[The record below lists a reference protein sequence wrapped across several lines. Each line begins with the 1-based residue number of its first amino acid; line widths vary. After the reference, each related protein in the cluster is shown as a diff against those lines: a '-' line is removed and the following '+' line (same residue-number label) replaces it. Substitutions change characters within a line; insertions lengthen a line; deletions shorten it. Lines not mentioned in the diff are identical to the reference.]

1 MTCWSLHMDVEGNAL
16 RQKKILFTQMSHQE
30 FLGVRH
36 SLPYCC
42 FKTYQSL
49 KTDRSLFGA
58 ALFICNLQ
66 QTSSP
71 RSRTSCVSKCLF
83 SSSPS
88 PHHHVW
94 SPECHS
100 TLWTQMLCSELV
112 LHGDSPMATEESNKV
127 TKQMKWLGAR
137 RPRAVFTLSQ
147 LLNMHSRCMR
157 CCGGR

>member
-1 MTCWSLHMDVEGNAL
+1 MLLDKRKSFLPKCPTKNFLAYVIPYHIVVL
-16 RQKKILFTQMSHQE
+16 RHTSM
-30 FLGVRH
+30 
-36 SLPYCC
+36 
-42 FKTYQSL
+42 SL

-58 ALFICNLQ
+58 ALFIGNLQ